1 MSSSQRL
8 QFCVKLCTGTGIT
21 KKLLLSWLFS
31 LSLDVAKHCCCVRPG
46 LCTTFLVI
54 TSPERIKDSVEE
66 IPMSTGTSSACTV
79 LAWDLFQTCCGLLPE
94 GLSIQG
100 WLCLQSQLYAVLD
113 ESI

>member
-8 QFCVKLCTGTGIT
+8 QLCVKLCTGTGIT

-31 LSLDVAKHCCCVRPG
+31 LNLDVAEHCCCVRPG

-54 TSPERIKDSVEE
+54 TSPERTKNSLEE
-66 IPMSTGTSSACTV
+66 IPTSTGTSSAYTV
-79 LAWDLFQTCCGLLPE
+79 LVWDPFQTCGGLLPE
-94 GLSIQG
+94 GLSIQS

-113 ESI
+113 ESV

>member
-54 TSPERIKDSVEE
+54 TSPERIKDSLEE
-66 IPMSTGTSSACTV
+66 IPTSPGTSSARTV
-79 LAWDLFQTCCGLLPE
+79 LAWTY
-94 GLSIQG
+94 SKH
-100 WLCLQSQLYAVLD
+100 AVGCSLKV
-113 ESI
+113 SPFRTGCVYKASSMQC